1 MKSRSVTVRT
11 TPCLPAF
18 SPSRRPVCGRP
29 GYDQVTLWARNL
41 SRRSVMG
48 LYSLKVSARDS
59 PVHPSCH
66 WEEKAQSALVSLPPT
81 EQRWDL
87 PLCLTKFLPCST
99 RPEIVQLPI
108 SFLTLSAA
116 PHLQTP
122 FQHWPPCSSS
132 STPDILPS
140 QVFAPAM
147 SSL

>member
-81 EQRWDL
+81 EQRWDRSIRSIYL
-87 PLCLTKFLPCST
+87 A
-99 RPEIVQLPI
+99 I
-108 SFLTLSAA
+108 
-116 PHLQTP
+116 
-122 FQHWPPCSSS
+122 
-132 STPDILPS
+132 
-140 QVFAPAM
+140 
-147 SSL
+147 